1 MMQTPGPPSQASGGE
16 ETDGRPLISAGKVQ
30 GTPVFNDAGER
41 LGHIDD
47 IMLHKV
53 SGQVAFAILSF
64 GGVLGLGEK
73 FTPLPW
79 SVLTYDTD
87 KGGYLVPLGREQLQ
101 NAPSFNRDELTNDD
115 NGWGARVN
123 EYYQVT
129 PSWA

>member
-1 MMQTPGPPSQASGGE
+1 MSDDVMSGN
-16 ETDGRPLISAGKVQ
+16 PLISATKVQ
-30 GTPVFNDAGER
+30 GTAVYDTEGGR
-41 LGHIDD
+41 LGHVQD

-64 GGVLGLGEK
+64 GGVLGVGER

-87 KGGYLVPLGREQLQ
+87 RGGYVVPLSKDRLRDSP
-101 NAPSFNRDELTNDD
+101 NYNRDELGDDD

-123 EYYQVT
+123 DFYQVT